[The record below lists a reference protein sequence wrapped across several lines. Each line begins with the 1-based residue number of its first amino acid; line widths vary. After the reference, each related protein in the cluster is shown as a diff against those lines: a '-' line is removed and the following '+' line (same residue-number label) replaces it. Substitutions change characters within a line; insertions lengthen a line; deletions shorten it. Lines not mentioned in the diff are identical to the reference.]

1 MGGLGEDRAS
11 QIFTCKACRHRPVG
25 ATRVRTSSGAG
36 ETEALWARRVVG
48 QAPSPSRLFLCLD
61 SMQSPGVL
69 CS

>member
-11 QIFTCKACRHRPVG
+11 QIFTCKACRHLPVG
-25 ATRVRTSSGAG
+25 GTRVRTSPGPG
-36 ETEALWARRVVG
+36 ETEAPWARGLVG
-48 QAPSPSRLFLCLD
+48 RAPSPSRLFPCLD